1 MAQRTF
7 VNLPVRNLEKSI
19 DFFKSIG
26 FEFNDQFTDE
36 KAGCMI
42 ISDALSVMLLTEG
55 YFRTFT
61 KKPISDA
68 KTVTEVLIAL
78 ETSSK
83 EEVIQKINKAQS
95 LGAEIYATPK
105 DHGWIYQHSFA
116 DLDGHQWEFSWVDE
130 SQLPE

>member
-7 VNLPVRNLEKSI
+7 INLPVRNLEKSI
-19 DFFKSIG
+19 DFFKGIG
-26 FEFNDQFTDE
+26 FEFDDQFTDE

-42 ISDALSVMLLTEG
+42 ISDTLSVMLLTEG
-55 YFRTFT
+55 YFQTFT

-83 EEVIQKINKAQS
+83 EEVKQKISKAQS
-95 LGAEIYATPK
+95 QGAEIYSKPK
-105 DHGWIYQHSFA
+105 DHGWMYQHSFA
-116 DLDGHQWEFSWVDE
+116 DLDGHQWEFTWVDG